1 MKRRIYAAACTA
13 ALLVTHQFV
22 IAQEAAAPHNHAHDH
37 SAHDHAGH
45 SHAADATGPHGG
57 TVQTVGDSRVE
68 TVIVEKGIM
77 FMILG
82 QNDQPIAPPDATG
95 NLSLRIGEGKKEY
108 TYELKTLKN
117 LAIGVGVDLSKVVDQ
132 PLHMNV
138 HITNVGTEPLT
149 FNAMGKLASG
159 KLSDELLI
167 SLQATCPVSG
177 QPLGSMGKPPKITI
191 GDKSLFVCC
200 AGCTKKVE
208 ASPDQYLTKYYN
220 AKGEQVREGVFK
232 STLGDAAAIAAQ
244 KTCPV
249 MDEPLGGM
257 GVPGKV
263 NVNGKAV
270 YICCPGCAKKLV
282 AEPDKYLAALKA
294 KGITPPAF

>member
-1 MKRRIYAAACTA
+1 MRRQFFATVCTA
-13 ALLVTHQFV
+13 ALLAAPQFAS
-22 IAQEAAAPHNHAHDH
+22 AQEAAAPHNHAG
-37 SAHDHAGH
+37 HDHAAHQH
-45 SHAADATGPHGG
+45 SGQAVATTGPHGG
-57 TVQTVGDSRVE
+57 TVQTVGDRRVE
-68 TVIVEKGIM
+68 TVIADKGVM
-77 FMILG
+77 FMILDS
-82 QNDQPIAPPDATG
+82 NDQPVASPDATG
-95 NLSLRIGEGKKEY
+95 TLKLRVGDSKKEY
-108 TYELKTLKN
+108 SYELRTLKN
-117 LAIGVGVDLSKVVDQ
+117 LAIGVGVDLSKVTDRQ
-132 PLHMNV
+132 LHMNV
-138 HITNVGTEPLT
+138 KITNIGSEPLV
-149 FNAMGKLASG
+149 FHAMGELSSG

-167 SLQATCPVSG
+167 SLQATCPISG
-177 QPLGSMGKPPKITI
+177 QPLGSMGKPPKITV

-208 ASPDQYLTKYYN
+208 ASPEQYLTKYYT

-232 STLGDAAAIAAQ
+232 STLADAVAIAAQ

-270 YICCPGCAKKLV
+270 YICCPGCAKKLA

>member
-1 MKRRIYAAACTA
+1 MRRRIFATVCTA
-13 ALLVTHQFV
+13 ALLVAPQLV
-22 IAQEAAAPHNHAHDH
+22 IAQEAATPHNHAG
-37 SAHDHAGH
+37 HDHAGH
-45 SHAADATGPHGG
+45 THAAEATGPHGG
-57 TVQTVGDSRVE
+57 TIQTVGERRVE
-68 TVIVEKGIM
+68 TVIADKGIM

-82 QNDQPIAPPDATG
+82 KNDQPIAPPDATG
-95 NLSLRIGEGKKEY
+95 TLKLRVGDGEKEY
-108 TYELKTLKN
+108 TYQLKTLKN
-117 LAIGVGVDLSKVVDQ
+117 LAIGVGVDLSKVADQ
-132 PLHMNV
+132 TLHMNV
-138 HITNVGTEPLT
+138 QITNVGSEPLV
-149 FNAMGKLASG
+149 FHAMGKLPSG
-159 KLSDELLI
+159 LLSDELLI

-191 GDKSLFVCC
+191 GNKSLFVCC

-208 ASPDQYLTKYYN
+208 ASPEQYLTKYYT

-232 STLGDAAAIAAQ
+232 STLADAAAIAAQ

-270 YICCPGCAKKLV
+270 YICCPGCAKKLH
-282 AEPDKYLAALKA
+282 AQPDKYLAKLKQM
-294 KGITPPAF
+294 GVTPPSIR

>member
-1 MKRRIYAAACTA
+1 MRRQFFATVCTA
-13 ALLVTHQFV
+13 ALLAAPQFV
-22 IAQEAAAPHNHAHDH
+22 SAQDAAAP
-37 SAHDHAGH
+37 HDHAGH
-45 SHAADATGPHGG
+45 DHAAHQHAGHAADATTGPHGG
-57 TVQTVGDSRVE
+57 TVQTVGERRVE
-68 TVIVEKGIM
+68 TVIADKGIM

-82 QNDQPIAPPDATG
+82 KNDQPIAPPDATG
-95 NLSLRIGEGKKEY
+95 TLKLRVGESDKEY
-108 TYELKTLKN
+108 SYELKTLKN
-117 LAIGVGVDLSKVVDQ
+117 LAIGVGVDLSKVADQ

-138 HITNVGTEPLT
+138 QITNVGSEPLV
-149 FNAMGKLASG
+149 FHAMGKRSSG

-208 ASPDQYLTKYYN
+208 ASPEQYLTKYYT
-220 AKGEQVREGVFK
+220 AKGEQVREGVFQ
-232 STLGDAAAIAAQ
+232 STLADANAIAIQ

-270 YICCPGCAKKLV
+270 YICCPGCAKKLA